1 SCDALDR
8 AMRAG
13 VELPPAGVRLL
24 DGYHLLDAQLRLA
37 RAQSRTIGAGRAW
50 DLACDAVAR
59 GDGLVDTDE
68 LAGLVSA
75 SQEGAPLRIA
85 ELDA

>member
-1 SCDALDR
+1 
-8 AMRAG
+8 
-13 VELPPAGVRLL
+13 
-24 DGYHLLDAQLRLA
+24 LLDAQLRLA

-85 ELDA
+85 ELDAMPALLRLALIDRLADLARRAAQACA